1 MISKLCRGGI
11 NLNKTI
17 DSGIGAAADR
27 RTDKFISCKIQ
38 FR

>member
-17 DSGIGAAADR
+17 DRGIGAAADR
-27 RTDKFISCKIQ
+27 RTDKFTSYRIQ